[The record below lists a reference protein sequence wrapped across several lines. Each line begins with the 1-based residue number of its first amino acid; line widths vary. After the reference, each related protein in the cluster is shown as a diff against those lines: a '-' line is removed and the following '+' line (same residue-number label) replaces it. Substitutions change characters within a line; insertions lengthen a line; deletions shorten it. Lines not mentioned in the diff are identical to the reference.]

1 MIDNFMITPILIPV
15 YEPDN
20 QLLDLID
27 RLIESGITNI
37 IVVNDG
43 SGPESR
49 EIFNQIEL
57 NEFCHVCTHT
67 VNLGKGRAIKT
78 GLNFALANY
87 PDLAGIVTADA
98 DGQHLPEDILR
109 VQKKLIECPQN
120 LILGCRSFDKKIPFK
135 SKFGNEITKKV
146 FHLLTG
152 IKVSDTQT
160 GLRGIPSK
168 YIPEC
173 LELDGE
179 KYEYEINMLAS
190 CRKNDISIL
199 EIPIQTVYIDQ
210 NRASHFNPVLDSI
223 KIYFVLF
230 RFLLSSL
237 STAFIDFVVFIICSK
252 FGLNILL
259 SMVMSRLVSGNYNF
273 VVNKRIV
280 FRSKSNVILS
290 FLKYWLLVILL
301 GSISYLGIK
310 TLVNYLNLNII
321 LSKAIV
327 ETLLFF
333 ISFTVQHNL
342 IFKPTESSK

>member
-1 MIDNFMITPILIPV
+1 MITPILIPA

-20 QLLDLID
+20 ELLHLID
-27 RLIESGITNI
+27 RLIELGITKI

-43 SGPESR
+43 SGPEFR
-49 EIFNQIEL
+49 KIFNQIEK
-57 NEFCHVCTHT
+57 NKFCNVCTHT

-78 GLNFALANY
+78 GLNFALTYY

-109 VQKKLIECPQN
+109 VQKKLIDCPNN

-135 SKFGNEITKKV
+135 SKFGNEITKRI

-168 YIPEC
+168 YIPAC

-190 CRKNDISIL
+190 CRKNGISLL
-199 EIPIQTVYIDQ
+199 EIPIETVYIDQ
-210 NRASHFNPVLDSI
+210 NRSSHFNPVLDSI

-230 RFLLSSL
+230 RFVLSSL
-237 STAFIDFVVFIICSK
+237 STALIDFIVFIICSTL
-252 FGLNILL
+252 GMNILS

-290 FLKYWLLVILL
+290 FIKYWMLVILL
-301 GSISYLGIK
+301 GSISYSGIK
-310 TLVNYLNLNII
+310 TLVHYVNLNVI

-333 ISFTVQHNL
+333 ISFTVQHSL